1 MKRRRFLGLLAATP
15 LAATLSAQSAEA
27 AAGTWKVG
35 LATTKITPK
44 KHMWLN
50 GYGHRNKPSEGKLH
64 DLWVKVIALEDA
76 NGKTAIVLS
85 ADLLGFPQEVYD
97 SLGKKIEA
105 KTGIGRGDLM
115 LTVSHTHTGP
125 LLADALPDLFEL
137 DAEHQK
143 RVEDYTAEL
152 ETMIVDTVVKALA
165 DRKPAT
171 IWAGQG
177 KTDFAVNRRNNREA
191 QVPDIRK
198 AGGTLKGPVDHD
210 VPVLA
215 VRSPQG
221 ELRAVFC
228 GYACHSTTLS
238 YYKWSG
244 DYSGFTQIALEKNH
258 PGAQAMF
265 FIGCGADQNPLPR
278 RSEELCEK
286 YGNMLAE
293 AVEDVLAKP
302 MRPVS
307 PRLQTAY
314 EQISLEY
321 GDQPTQAELEKG
333 AEANNYIGRWC
344 KRLLGMLKADKKL
357 PKTYEGYP
365 LQAWKLG
372 HDQLWITLGGEVVVD
387 YALSYKGK
395 YGQNT
400 WITGYANDCMC
411 YIPSQRVRKEGGY
424 EAGAFRVYGRPTKT
438 WAPGIEAKIDG
449 CVDRLVKLV
458 D

>member
-15 LAATLSAQSAEA
+15 VAATLSARPTQA
-27 AAGTWKVG
+27 ATGTWKVG

-50 GYGHRNKPSEGKLH
+50 GYGHRNKPSQGKLH

-76 NGKTAIVLS
+76 NGKTAVVLG
-85 ADLLGFPQEVYD
+85 ADLLGFPKGIYD
-97 SLGKKIEA
+97 SLCKKIED

-125 LLADALPDLFEL
+125 LLVDALPDLFAL
-137 DAEHQK
+137 DALQK
-143 RVEDYTAEL
+143 KLVEDYTDEL
-152 ETMIVDTVVKALA
+152 QTAIVDTIAEAMA
-165 DRKPAT
+165 DRKSAT
-171 IWAGQG
+171 IWTGQG
-177 KTDFAVNRRNNREA
+177 TTDFAVNRRNNRES
-191 QVPDIRK
+191 QVPAIRK
-198 AGGTLKGPVDHD
+198 KGGTLKGPFDHD

-221 ELRAVFC
+221 KLLAVFC

-265 FIGCGADQNPLPR
+265 FIACGADQNPLPR

-286 YGNMLAE
+286 YGDMLTK
-293 AVEDVLAKP
+293 AVEEVLAKP
-302 MRPVS
+302 MRPIS
-307 PRLQTAY
+307 PQLKTSY

-321 GDQPTQAELEKG
+321 GDQPTEAELEPK
-333 AEANNYIGRWC
+333 AKANNYIGRWS
-344 KRLLGMLKADKKL
+344 KRLLGILKAGKKL

-372 HDQLWITLGGEVVVD
+372 DDQLWITLGGEVVVD

-395 YGQNT
+395 YGKNT
-400 WITGYANDCMC
+400 WVMGYANDCMS

-424 EAGAFRVYGRPTKT
+424 EAGAFTVYGLPTNT
-438 WAPGIEAKIDG
+438 WAPGIEAKIND
-449 CVDRLVKLV
+449 CVARLVKRV